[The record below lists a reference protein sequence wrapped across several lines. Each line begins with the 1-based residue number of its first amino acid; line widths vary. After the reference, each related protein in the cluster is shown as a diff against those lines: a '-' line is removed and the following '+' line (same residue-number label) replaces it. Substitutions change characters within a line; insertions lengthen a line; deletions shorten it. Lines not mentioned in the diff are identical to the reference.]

1 MNTNTEHL
9 DDSLTH
15 YPDPEEGY
23 MDVEQIAE
31 SVLSNMTEEDKNVIL
46 HYGEREQLHRLHQ
59 GLGRDIRNEY
69 NLWERPF
76 EPQINDEGVDVSPE
90 HPDAV
95 SMQVIE
101 TIYEQLASTNEE

>member
-1 MNTNTEHL
+1 MSIEEMAEATLSEL
-9 DDSLTH
+9 DEYDKK
-15 YPDPEEGY
+15 YI
-23 MDVEQIAE
+23 IA
-31 SVLSNMTEEDKNVIL
+31 L
-46 HYGEREQLHRLHQ
+46 GEREQLHRLHQ

-101 TIYEQLASTNEE
+101 TIYEQLASTDEE